1 MIDTIIFQDK
11 TAVYYT
17 LGCKLNFSETST
29 IGKTLKE
36 AGIRTA
42 RKGEKAD
49 VTEVADKKCRQAIH
63 RLVKQHPGAYV
74 VVTGCYAQ
82 LKPDQ
87 VANIEGVDVVLGAE
101 QKGEL
106 MNYLGNL
113 EKHPQGEAGW
123 LRLFL
128 LLLYNSVCSWA

>member
-1 MIDTIIFQDK
+1 M
-11 TAVYYT
+11 
-17 LGCKLNFSETST
+17 
-29 IGKTLKE
+29 
-36 AGIRTA
+36 
-42 RKGEKAD
+42 
-49 VTEVADKKCRQAIH
+49 
-63 RLVKQHPGAYV
+63 
-74 VVTGCYAQ
+74 TGCYAQ

-113 EKHPQGEAGW
+113 EKHPQGEAITTAAKDIRSFSPSCSRGDRTRYFLESAGW